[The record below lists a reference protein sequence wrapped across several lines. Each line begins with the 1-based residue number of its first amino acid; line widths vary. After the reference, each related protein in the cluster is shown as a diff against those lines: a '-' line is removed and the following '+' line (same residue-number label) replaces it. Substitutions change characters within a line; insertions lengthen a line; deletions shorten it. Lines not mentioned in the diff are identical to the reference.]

1 MRSKD
6 RMLVYD
12 GHQLFVFQKPD
23 LVQFAVVE
31 LGEFIV
37 QAASGRPAW
46 AEKIRG
52 PYTFCLMAPWT
63 LDELHTAS
71 SLQSRVCSGRHIEEF
86 FNRFGGSA
94 RHVYQD
100 SHDLP
105 AFEALVDASMEQLD
119 SKAVH
124 RAMTHYS
131 PTITFD
137 NPVGHLLI
145 SALPPLTPYLE
156 LKLVNRLNTNWD
168 LAWRQLYAINASSRM
183 PGCRATARDL
193 LGRLSP
199 CWRLRQ
205 FSRMDGDG
213 SEVSTSKRNNIWRA
227 SDEDSDWVLDAHD
240 TVSIFR
246 KPATSRLVRPSQSLR
261 PEEFVRLTT
270 VTFPLA
276 NNPTLVENWY
286 FRPLE
291 TDISVYV
298 DGEAHGVL
306 FQVPTQSDG
315 KQPHVMDDR
324 GGFRAWFEE
333 RGVTKFTYTPYAPEI
348 EVPRDHEAKFDA
360 FFQLVLE
367 YPDSTYT

>member
-1 MRSKD
+1 
-6 RMLVYD
+6 
-12 GHQLFVFQKPD
+12 
-23 LVQFAVVE
+23 
-31 LGEFIV
+31 
-37 QAASGRPAW
+37 
-46 AEKIRG
+46 
-52 PYTFCLMAPWT
+52 
-63 LDELHTAS
+63 
-71 SLQSRVCSGRHIEEF
+71 
-86 FNRFGGSA
+86 
-94 RHVYQD
+94 
-100 SHDLP
+100 
-105 AFEALVDASMEQLD
+105 
-119 SKAVH
+119 
-124 RAMTHYS
+124 MTHYS
-131 PTITFD
+131 PAITFD

-145 SALPPLTPYLE
+145 SALPLTDRDRAEFQLRPLTPYLE
-156 LKLVNRLNTNWD
+156 LKLLNRLNTNWD
-168 LAWRQLYAINASSRM
+168 LAWRQLYAINASSQM
-183 PGCRATARDL
+183 PGCRVTARDL
-193 LGRLSP
+193 LGRYHHVFIGLGGQ
-199 CWRLRQ
+199 WRLRQ

-276 NNPTLVENWY
+276 NNPTLEENWL

-291 TDISVYV
+291 TDVSVYV

-306 FQVPTQSDG
+306 FQVPAQSEG

-333 RGVTKFTYTPYAPEI
+333 RGVTKFTYVLVSAPNAEDAHAPEI

-367 YPDSTYT
+367 YPDSTHT